1 MAQADGVVANGTGA
15 AVRSD
20 LNNQLAA
27 VFTNHS
33 GSSEPSTK
41 YAYQWWADTTT
52 GQLKLR
58 NSANNAWVT
67 IFELDGTMLMEDGT
81 VSAPGLAFASDL
93 NTGFFRSA
101 ADKINFATGGVERL
115 EIGSSEVVF
124 NDGSNDVDFRVE
136 SNGNTHMLFVD
147 GGNDVVG
154 IGTSTPLHGLLTLSQ
169 SASSAFNALVIQQ
182 GNTGSAATDGL
193 HIGID
198 SGVNA
203 YITHKESRA
212 LAFGTDNTERMR
224 IDSSG
229 RLLVGTTSSFNMGRI
244 GAIQVAGGT
253 GAGSNNAF
261 ISATRFGTVSGGGE
275 LILGASYGSNGNHGL
290 VPNNHQCGVIRFS
303 GSDGVDGHHIAQIN
317 AAVDGT
323 SGSNDM
329 PGRLTFSTTADGG
342 SAPTERLRINSNG
355 NVKLTG
361 GEALFWDDAGDR
373 YIACIGDASS
383 NINLHG
389 RANVIFKTG
398 GSSYDG
404 GSERMRLD
412 SSGNALIGTTNTN
425 PSGNNVTGV
434 AISSGGRISANVSG
448 GSHRCGRAQD
458 GDVVLF
464 QSAGGT
470 EGSISISG
478 TTTSYNGGH
487 LARWSQL
494 PGGVERTEIL
504 RGSVLSNLD
513 EMCEW
518 GEENNEQLNRMQ
530 VSTVEGDK
538 NVAGVFQAWDDDDDI
553 YTNDFYCAM
562 TGDFVIRIAQGTTV
576 ARGDLLMSAGDGTA
590 KPQDDDIVRSKTIA
604 KVTSTTVS
612 ETYADKSYC
621 VPCVLMA
628 C

>member
-115 EIGSSEVVF
+115 EIGSSEAVF

-244 GAIQVAGGT
+244 GAIQVL
-253 GAGSNNAF
+253 S
-261 ISATRFGTVSGGGE
+261 
-275 LILGASYGSNGNHGL
+275 LI
-290 VPNNHQCGVIRFS
+290 
-303 GSDGVDGHHIAQIN
+303 HI
-317 AAVDGT
+317 
-323 SGSNDM
+323 
-329 PGRLTFSTTADGG
+329 
-342 SAPTERLRINSNG
+342 
-355 NVKLTG
+355 
-361 GEALFWDDAGDR
+361 
-373 YIACIGDASS
+373 
-383 NINLHG
+383 
-389 RANVIFKTG
+389 
-398 GSSYDG
+398 
-404 GSERMRLD
+404 
-412 SSGNALIGTTNTN
+412 
-425 PSGNNVTGV
+425 
-434 AISSGGRISANVSG
+434 
-448 GSHRCGRAQD
+448 
-458 GDVVLF
+458 
-464 QSAGGT
+464 
-470 EGSISISG
+470 
-478 TTTSYNGGH
+478 
-487 LARWSQL
+487 
-494 PGGVERTEIL
+494 
-504 RGSVLSNLD
+504 
-513 EMCEW
+513 
-518 GEENNEQLNRMQ
+518 
-530 VSTVEGDK
+530 
-538 NVAGVFQAWDDDDDI
+538 
-553 YTNDFYCAM
+553 
-562 TGDFVIRIAQGTTV
+562 
-576 ARGDLLMSAGDGTA
+576 
-590 KPQDDDIVRSKTIA
+590 
-604 KVTSTTVS
+604 
-612 ETYADKSYC
+612 
-621 VPCVLMA
+621 
-628 C
+628 